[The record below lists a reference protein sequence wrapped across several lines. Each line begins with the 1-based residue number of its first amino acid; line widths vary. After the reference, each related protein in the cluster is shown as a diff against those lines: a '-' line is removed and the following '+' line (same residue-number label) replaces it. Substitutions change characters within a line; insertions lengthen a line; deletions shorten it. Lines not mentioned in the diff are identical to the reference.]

1 MGDGR
6 PTAPSGGNLAPSSNP
21 ATRVGGLVGTGCLGN
36 RSEARMEEVPAVALA
51 AQVSS
56 SQRALQQEQ
65 EEVLQGASHQSP
77 EVGGFKEGAHWLYKA
92 QFAWPECCRP

>member
-1 MGDGR
+1 M
-6 PTAPSGGNLAPSSNP
+6 
-21 ATRVGGLVGTGCLGN
+21 V
-36 RSEARMEEVPAVALA
+36 EVPAVALA

-77 EVGGFKEGAHWLYKA
+77 EVGGLEEGVHRLYKA
-92 QFAWPECCRP
+92 QLAWPECCRPMLGQ